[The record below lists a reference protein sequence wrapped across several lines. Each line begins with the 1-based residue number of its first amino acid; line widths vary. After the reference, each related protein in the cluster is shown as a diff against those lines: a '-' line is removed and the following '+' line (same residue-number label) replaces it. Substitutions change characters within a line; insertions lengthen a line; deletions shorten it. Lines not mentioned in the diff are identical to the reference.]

1 MVLRHLS
8 FHTFTALFL
17 NHAII
22 LYFYYT
28 LQLVED
34 LAYLEDVVSLKRH
47 GIIASFG
54 SLMITEHHA
63 RMSIES

>member
-54 SLMITEHHA
+54 S
-63 RMSIES
+63 